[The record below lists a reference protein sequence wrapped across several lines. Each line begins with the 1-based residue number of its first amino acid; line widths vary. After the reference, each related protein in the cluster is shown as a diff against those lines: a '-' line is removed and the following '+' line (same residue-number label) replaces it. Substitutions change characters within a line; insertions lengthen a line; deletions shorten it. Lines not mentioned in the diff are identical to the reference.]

1 MMKMLVFISR
11 ITHHASRITPVLL
24 VALLAKAAPAFAA
37 PADIAG
43 NWLGTLEVEQTKLR
57 LLFKITRTPEGAWSA
72 APSSTWTAKPKPRS
86 RSHAAGLALVTTR
99 SGLAVRDAR
108 CAAMATAGV

>member
-1 MMKMLVFISR
+1 MKTTGALTFWALSGLHMPVRLPS
-11 ITHHASRITPVLL
+11 TTTMSASMS
-24 VALLAKAAPAFAA
+24 VA
-37 PADIAG
+37 
-43 NWLGTLEVEQTKLR
+43 
-57 LLFKITRTPEGAWSA
+57 EGALSA